1 MKTSVKKID
10 THKREISIE
19 VSGEV
24 ITKKFDEV
32 YAKLAQEVKVAGFRP
47 GKAPRHILERHHSNL
62 ANERVLKEL
71 IPAICDEAIKNE
83 KMEVIQLSE
92 IQDVEL
98 RSDFLSFKATVEV
111 KPEIKLKDY
120 KGIKI
125 NYNKIEVKDED
136 LDKAKENIKEIKKVK
151 EIDDN
156 LARGIG
162 YINVAELEESLRH
175 SIYVQKESQRRN
187 QLENQI
193 IERLLKDA
201 DFGIPKSMVE
211 RQLKDLVY
219 HTKIDLSMR
228 GLTKEQIEAEE
239 ENITKRLRPEA
250 ERQVKIYLILEEIA
264 KRENIALDNSMPQ
277 KVLEFLLSQAHW
289 EIKDKG

>member
-187 QLENQI
+187 QLEKQI
-193 IERLLKDA
+193 IEKLLKDA